1 MIEKLGSAEVEIEY
15 CALTA
20 SRMILLR
27 FPSGHVI
34 NISHYVA
41 PVAIDRIEQSLKEAS
56 VNPSSPIAID
66 PRSRRVTKGPWEG
79 LIISRER
86 ADDLETFL

>member
-1 MIEKLGSAEVEIEY
+1 MIDGLGSAEVEIEY

-41 PVAIDRIEQSLKEAS
+41 PVAIDRLEQSLKEAS
-56 VNPSSPIAID
+56 ARTSQPIEID
-66 PRSRRVTKGPWEG
+66 PRSRRVTRGPYIG
-79 LIISRER
+79 LIVSREK
-86 ADDLETFL
+86 AEELEAL